1 MMVISG
7 GQRRPLSLPASNNLS
22 SRKYFFKSLDGGT
35 WTPVLFMARKYGP
48 GAFPTRTTV
57 PDGLVARIRRF
68 HRRGPG
74 SIPGQGTKLLKTANW
89 YKFVYIE
96 KHHVENESDGAYRTI
111 HVSSESRCDW
121 LMIPGSHRP
130 ILLLYEKLGPQ
141 KLGCRWFVSW
151 MRRELDSA
159 LELAES
165 RCLKQPPLLHDGY
178 IRWTKTAS
186 FTPCFKQSVVS

>member
-1 MMVISG
+1 ME
-7 GQRRPLSLPASNNLS
+7 
-22 SRKYFFKSLDGGT
+22 
-35 WTPVLFMARKYGP
+35 VLERLFLLMTRNSWP
-48 GAFPTRTTV
+48 GAFQIRTTV

-74 SIPGQGTKLLKTANW
+74 SIPGQGTKLSKTANW
-89 YKFVYIE
+89 YKFVEIE
-96 KHHVENESDGAYRTI
+96 EHHVENESDEDFCTF
-111 HVSSESRCDW
+111 HVSFIKYTGPESRCEW

-130 ILLLYEKLGPQ
+130 ILLLYEKIGPQ

-151 MRRELDSA
+151 MGRELDSA

-186 FTPCFKQSVVS
+186 FTPCFKQSVFS